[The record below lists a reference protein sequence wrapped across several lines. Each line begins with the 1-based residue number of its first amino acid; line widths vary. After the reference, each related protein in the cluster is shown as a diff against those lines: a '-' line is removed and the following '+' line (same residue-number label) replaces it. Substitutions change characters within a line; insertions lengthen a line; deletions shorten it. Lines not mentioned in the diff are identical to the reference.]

1 MPDTQDIHKFA
12 NTICGEPPGRRPGAS
27 RVRGERFDNRSGATP
42 LTGQG
47 PWIESPCVS
56 RCYASDLMDI
66 HRLANKICGQL
77 AIDCVA
83 GVEDPAGMRPGHE
96 ARAQRLPAPCTGTL
110 MRARSRA

>member
-1 MPDTQDIHKFA
+1 
-12 NTICGEPPGRRPGAS
+12 
-27 RVRGERFDNRSGATP
+27 RFDNRSGATP

-83 GVEDPAGMRPGHE
+83 GVEDPPECDRGTKPVRKGCPRRAP
-96 ARAQRLPAPCTGTL
+96 AR
-110 MRARSRA
+110 